1 MRKVHLI
8 SVTEPLVLDLAL
20 ALREKGYEVSASGCG
35 LTEEMIGR
43 LHNAGCTCYGDGW
56 FPEKLIKDIH
66 SVVLGA
72 KVKQDNPELLRAK
85 ELGMLI
91 QSIPEFIFQR
101 TRSKTRVVVAG
112 SRGKK
117 TIISMMVCAL
127 RRQKLA
133 FDYALTSK
141 VDSLPNR
148 IHLSYE
154 ARIALIEGDE
164 HITSALDKRFQL
176 EFYRPHIAIL
186 TNLSWS
192 TETDHATPEAYL
204 STYQSFS
211 VSIEREGKL
220 IYFGGDDT
228 VSQLAGDVRSDIT
241 AIPFEEHPVVEK
253 DGQTFLHTR
262 YGDYPVRIPNRYFLI
277 NLNAARLAC
286 RQLGVKDADFYQAL
300 SEYMIIAR
308 QKRKENIAE
317 YLLYMWQ
324 VEDLIRANKFDM
336 DSINR
341 TVIAHYDQPE
351 EVKKEIAQWYEE
363 LIEMMRSE
371 GVMEKGHIQL
381 NKNVIITLTDLHLRL
396 LKSPKEMVYSAAY
409 YKTLPYIVQLRAKS
423 GGEDLP
429 ELETCFAAVYGYL
442 LLRMQGKEVSAE
454 TLEGIKQISSFLALL
469 AEKYREDMKG
479 ELKLED

>member
-1 MRKVHLI
+1 
-8 SVTEPLVLDLAL
+8 
-20 ALREKGYEVSASGCG
+20 
-35 LTEEMIGR
+35 
-43 LHNAGCTCYGDGW
+43 
-56 FPEKLIKDIH
+56 
-66 SVVLGA
+66 
-72 KVKQDNPELLRAK
+72 
-85 ELGMLI
+85 
-91 QSIPEFIFQR
+91 
-101 TRSKTRVVVAG
+101 
-112 SRGKK
+112 
-117 TIISMMVCAL
+117 
-127 RRQKLA
+127 
-133 FDYALTSK
+133 
-141 VDSLPNR
+141 
-148 IHLSYE
+148 
-154 ARIALIEGDE
+154 
-164 HITSALDKRFQL
+164 
-176 EFYRPHIAIL
+176 
-186 TNLSWS
+186 
-192 TETDHATPEAYL
+192 
-204 STYQSFS
+204 
-211 VSIEREGKL
+211 
-220 IYFGGDDT
+220 
-228 VSQLAGDVRSDIT
+228 
-241 AIPFEEHPVVEK
+241 
-253 DGQTFLHTR
+253 
-262 YGDYPVRIPNRYFLI
+262 
-277 NLNAARLAC
+277 
-286 RQLGVKDADFYQAL
+286 
-300 SEYMIIAR
+300 MIIAR

-371 GVMEKGHIQL
+371 GEKGHIQL

>member
-1 MRKVHLI
+1 
-8 SVTEPLVLDLAL
+8 
-20 ALREKGYEVSASGCG
+20 
-35 LTEEMIGR
+35 
-43 LHNAGCTCYGDGW
+43 
-56 FPEKLIKDIH
+56 
-66 SVVLGA
+66 
-72 KVKQDNPELLRAK
+72 
-85 ELGMLI
+85 
-91 QSIPEFIFQR
+91 
-101 TRSKTRVVVAG
+101 
-112 SRGKK
+112 
-117 TIISMMVCAL
+117 
-127 RRQKLA
+127 
-133 FDYALTSK
+133 
-141 VDSLPNR
+141 
-148 IHLSYE
+148 
-154 ARIALIEGDE
+154 
-164 HITSALDKRFQL
+164 
-176 EFYRPHIAIL
+176 
-186 TNLSWS
+186 
-192 TETDHATPEAYL
+192 
-204 STYQSFS
+204 
-211 VSIEREGKL
+211 
-220 IYFGGDDT
+220 
-228 VSQLAGDVRSDIT
+228 
-241 AIPFEEHPVVEK
+241 
-253 DGQTFLHTR
+253 
-262 YGDYPVRIPNRYFLI
+262 
-277 NLNAARLAC
+277 
-286 RQLGVKDADFYQAL
+286 
-300 SEYMIIAR
+300 MIIAR

-341 TVIAHYDQPE
+341 T
-351 EVKKEIAQWYEE
+351 EIAQWYEE

>member
-1 MRKVHLI
+1 
-8 SVTEPLVLDLAL
+8 
-20 ALREKGYEVSASGCG
+20 
-35 LTEEMIGR
+35 
-43 LHNAGCTCYGDGW
+43 
-56 FPEKLIKDIH
+56 
-66 SVVLGA
+66 
-72 KVKQDNPELLRAK
+72 
-85 ELGMLI
+85 
-91 QSIPEFIFQR
+91 
-101 TRSKTRVVVAG
+101 
-112 SRGKK
+112 
-117 TIISMMVCAL
+117 
-127 RRQKLA
+127 
-133 FDYALTSK
+133 
-141 VDSLPNR
+141 
-148 IHLSYE
+148 
-154 ARIALIEGDE
+154 
-164 HITSALDKRFQL
+164 
-176 EFYRPHIAIL
+176 
-186 TNLSWS
+186 
-192 TETDHATPEAYL
+192 
-204 STYQSFS
+204 
-211 VSIEREGKL
+211 
-220 IYFGGDDT
+220 
-228 VSQLAGDVRSDIT
+228 
-241 AIPFEEHPVVEK
+241 
-253 DGQTFLHTR
+253 
-262 YGDYPVRIPNRYFLI
+262 
-277 NLNAARLAC
+277 
-286 RQLGVKDADFYQAL
+286 
-300 SEYMIIAR
+300 MIIAR

-341 TVIAHYDQPE
+341 T
-351 EVKKEIAQWYEE
+351 VKKEIAQWYEE

>member
-1 MRKVHLI
+1 
-8 SVTEPLVLDLAL
+8 
-20 ALREKGYEVSASGCG
+20 
-35 LTEEMIGR
+35 
-43 LHNAGCTCYGDGW
+43 
-56 FPEKLIKDIH
+56 
-66 SVVLGA
+66 
-72 KVKQDNPELLRAK
+72 
-85 ELGMLI
+85 
-91 QSIPEFIFQR
+91 
-101 TRSKTRVVVAG
+101 
-112 SRGKK
+112 
-117 TIISMMVCAL
+117 
-127 RRQKLA
+127 
-133 FDYALTSK
+133 
-141 VDSLPNR
+141 
-148 IHLSYE
+148 
-154 ARIALIEGDE
+154 
-164 HITSALDKRFQL
+164 
-176 EFYRPHIAIL
+176 
-186 TNLSWS
+186 
-192 TETDHATPEAYL
+192 
-204 STYQSFS
+204 
-211 VSIEREGKL
+211 
-220 IYFGGDDT
+220 
-228 VSQLAGDVRSDIT
+228 
-241 AIPFEEHPVVEK
+241 
-253 DGQTFLHTR
+253 
-262 YGDYPVRIPNRYFLI
+262 
-277 NLNAARLAC
+277 
-286 RQLGVKDADFYQAL
+286 
-300 SEYMIIAR
+300 MIIAR

-363 LIEMMRSE
+363 LRSE

>member
-1 MRKVHLI
+1 MKPDNKAGGPWLYALGLVPVIWFALLIAPAISGGLSEIVSALPAAMNNPFKIVWCEDSVKTVLIFSLAYGMGIGIYLSTKKHYRRGEEHGSAKWGNVKKINRRYREKRFTKNKLLTMHVRISYNMRKHLRNVLTVVIGGSGSGKTRFFAKPNLMQANI
-8 SVTEPLVLDLAL
+8 SFVVLDPKGEN
-20 ALREKGYEVSASGCG
+20 LRDTGYLLEEKGYEVSASGCG

-148 IHLSYE
+148 VHLSYE

-300 SEYMIIAR
+300 SEYS
-308 QKRKENIAE
+308 
-317 YLLYMWQ
+317 L
-324 VEDLIRANKFDM
+324 
-336 DSINR
+336 S
-341 TVIAHYDQPE
+341 
-351 EVKKEIAQWYEE
+351 
-363 LIEMMRSE
+363 
-371 GVMEKGHIQL
+371 
-381 NKNVIITLTDLHLRL
+381 
-396 LKSPKEMVYSAAY
+396 
-409 YKTLPYIVQLRAKS
+409 LPI
-423 GGEDLP
+423 
-429 ELETCFAAVYGYL
+429 
-442 LLRMQGKEVSAE
+442 
-454 TLEGIKQISSFLALL
+454 
-469 AEKYREDMKG
+469 
-479 ELKLED
+479 

>member
-1 MRKVHLI
+1 
-8 SVTEPLVLDLAL
+8 
-20 ALREKGYEVSASGCG
+20 
-35 LTEEMIGR
+35 
-43 LHNAGCTCYGDGW
+43 
-56 FPEKLIKDIH
+56 
-66 SVVLGA
+66 
-72 KVKQDNPELLRAK
+72 
-85 ELGMLI
+85 
-91 QSIPEFIFQR
+91 
-101 TRSKTRVVVAG
+101 
-112 SRGKK
+112 
-117 TIISMMVCAL
+117 
-127 RRQKLA
+127 
-133 FDYALTSK
+133 
-141 VDSLPNR
+141 
-148 IHLSYE
+148 
-154 ARIALIEGDE
+154 
-164 HITSALDKRFQL
+164 
-176 EFYRPHIAIL
+176 
-186 TNLSWS
+186 
-192 TETDHATPEAYL
+192 
-204 STYQSFS
+204 
-211 VSIEREGKL
+211 
-220 IYFGGDDT
+220 
-228 VSQLAGDVRSDIT
+228 
-241 AIPFEEHPVVEK
+241 
-253 DGQTFLHTR
+253 
-262 YGDYPVRIPNRYFLI
+262 
-277 NLNAARLAC
+277 
-286 RQLGVKDADFYQAL
+286 
-300 SEYMIIAR
+300 MIIAR

-351 EVKKEIAQWYEE
+351 EGKKEIAQWNEE

>member
-1 MRKVHLI
+1 
-8 SVTEPLVLDLAL
+8 
-20 ALREKGYEVSASGCG
+20 
-35 LTEEMIGR
+35 
-43 LHNAGCTCYGDGW
+43 
-56 FPEKLIKDIH
+56 
-66 SVVLGA
+66 
-72 KVKQDNPELLRAK
+72 
-85 ELGMLI
+85 
-91 QSIPEFIFQR
+91 
-101 TRSKTRVVVAG
+101 
-112 SRGKK
+112 
-117 TIISMMVCAL
+117 
-127 RRQKLA
+127 
-133 FDYALTSK
+133 
-141 VDSLPNR
+141 
-148 IHLSYE
+148 
-154 ARIALIEGDE
+154 
-164 HITSALDKRFQL
+164 
-176 EFYRPHIAIL
+176 
-186 TNLSWS
+186 
-192 TETDHATPEAYL
+192 
-204 STYQSFS
+204 
-211 VSIEREGKL
+211 
-220 IYFGGDDT
+220 
-228 VSQLAGDVRSDIT
+228 
-241 AIPFEEHPVVEK
+241 
-253 DGQTFLHTR
+253 
-262 YGDYPVRIPNRYFLI
+262 
-277 NLNAARLAC
+277 
-286 RQLGVKDADFYQAL
+286 
-300 SEYMIIAR
+300 MIIAR

-341 TVIAHYDQPE
+341 TVIAHYDQP